1 MYMMITS
8 VELHTFIPVLVD
20 IIPISVAIMIIP
32 VSVTIAPGIPVS
44 VTISHIIVG
53 DHYTVIPVSVTITC
67 HTSFTY
73 YITQSHQFETVT
85 WSNQFE

>member
-1 MYMMITS
+1 MYIIITS
-8 VELHTFIPVLVD
+8 VELHTFIPVLVA
-20 IIPISVAIMIIP
+20 INPISVAIMIIP

-44 VTISHIIVG
+44 VTISHIIDS

-73 YITQSHQFETVT
+73 YITVT
-85 WSNQFE
+85 PV